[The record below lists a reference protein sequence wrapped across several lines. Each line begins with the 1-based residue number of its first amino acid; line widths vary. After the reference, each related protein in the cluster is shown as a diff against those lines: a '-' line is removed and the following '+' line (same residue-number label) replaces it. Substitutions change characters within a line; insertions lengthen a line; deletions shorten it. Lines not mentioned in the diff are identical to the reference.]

1 MGNLSINPRPV
12 NLGMGKNSIEATN
25 ANESDQPGTVKL
37 EEQFSKV
44 RTGSGKCE
52 FNGKFS
58 ELSGS
63 GPAAKLQAPFILKG
77 SGSQDTYVISIQR
90 ELQDI
95 LCKGNSLI
103 DEFNLMGEADP
114 ERIPDLFKSFISEGS
129 GAKIVKLLG
138 KNLAS
143 NSEKNVGETVDNN
156 SFSSQASIEEF
167 FLGTR
172 TEPKKGAFKNLADRD
187 DLRRLVLEQISDIF
201 GHPPVMDL

>member
-12 NLGMGKNSIEATN
+12 DLGMGENSIKATN
-25 ANESDQPGTVKL
+25 ANESDQPGIVKL

-44 RTGSGKCE
+44 RTGSEKCE
-52 FNGKFS
+52 FNGNFS

-63 GPAAKLQAPFILKG
+63 GPAAKLQAPFIVKG
-77 SGSQDTYVISIQR
+77 SGSQGAYAISIQS
-90 ELQDI
+90 ELQYI

-114 ERIPDLFKSFISEGS
+114 ERIPDLFNSFISTGN
-129 GAKIVKLLG
+129 GVKIVKLLSE
-138 KNLAS
+138 NLVS
-143 NSEKNVGETVDNN
+143 NSEKNINETTDDN
-156 SFSSQASIEEF
+156 SLASQASIEEF

-187 DLRRLVLEQISDIF
+187 DLRRLVLEQIADIF